1 MVLPAYYVSVPLST
15 SVAELGPRARAQ
27 LVAGMSD
34 GIHQPAETIRFPIQ
48 KCVCVCVCVCVRVQ
62 SSWLVKSAIHGKL
75 WPRLLVGGVAQWLGR
90 RSLSGGLSLIYT

>member
-48 KCVCVCVCVCVRVQ
+48 KCVCVCVCVCVSV
-62 SSWLVKSAIHGKL
+62 SN
-75 WPRLLVGGVAQWLGR
+75 R
-90 RSLSGGLSLIYT
+90 RGWREFDSTA